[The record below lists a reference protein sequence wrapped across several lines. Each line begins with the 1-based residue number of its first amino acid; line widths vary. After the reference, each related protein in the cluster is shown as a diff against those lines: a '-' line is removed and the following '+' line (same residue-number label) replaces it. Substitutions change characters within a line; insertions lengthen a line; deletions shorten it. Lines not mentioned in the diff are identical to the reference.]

1 MDRRAA
7 LVWLPLCL
15 ACTKSRAPAEPEA
28 RSPRWTSLSTTA
40 ASLLEADG
48 DAAALVELKSGHLV
62 FAHHPAV
69 LAERAMPPGS
79 VMKLVAAL
87 ALLEAGRAEASYT
100 CRGQH
105 RDGFGVERPCWNR
118 EGHGELRLRTALA
131 LSCNAW
137 FYEQAPH
144 LRWERYRSLALE
156 LGIGAPWAPDQPPKV
171 LDELPPAV
179 PERELPDVIV
189 GDHPSVRVT
198 PLSLLR
204 AVSVIATRGLLVEPS
219 FSGPGPRRQTT
230 LDRGALELLA
240 LGMEEATQSG
250 TLLGAL
256 PPEVAAKTGT
266 APRPGGLGTRGFVVG
281 YFPIGR
287 PRYAFVVV
295 KDRGRGAKDAAPF
308 ARAMVAAELRP

>member
-1 MDRRAA
+1 MARRAA
-7 LVWLPLCL
+7 LIWLPLCL
-15 ACTKSRAPAEPEA
+15 ACTKAPQTSAKP
-28 RSPRWTSLSTTA
+28 RSWTVLSTTA
-40 ASLLEADG
+40 ASLLDAPG
-48 DAAALVELKSGHLV
+48 DAAALVELQSGQIV
-62 FAHHPAV
+62 FAHHPVV
-69 LAERAMPPGS
+69 LAEHAMPPGS

-87 ALLEAGRAEASYT
+87 ALLEAGREEASYT

-105 RDGFGVERPCWNR
+105 QDRFGVERPCWNR
-118 EGHGELRLRTALA
+118 EGHGEVRLRTALG

-144 LRWERYRSLALE
+144 IRWERYRALALE
-156 LGIGAPWAPDQPPKV
+156 LGIGAPWPRDQPLKV
-171 LDELPPAV
+171 VDELPLEVAPAD
-179 PERELPDVIV
+179 LPDVVV

-204 AVSVIATRGLLVEPS
+204 AVSVIATRGLLIEPR
-219 FSGPGPRRQTT
+219 FQGPSQRTLSS

-256 PPEVAAKTGT
+256 PTEVAAKTGT

-308 ARAMVAAELRP
+308 ARAMVAAEARP